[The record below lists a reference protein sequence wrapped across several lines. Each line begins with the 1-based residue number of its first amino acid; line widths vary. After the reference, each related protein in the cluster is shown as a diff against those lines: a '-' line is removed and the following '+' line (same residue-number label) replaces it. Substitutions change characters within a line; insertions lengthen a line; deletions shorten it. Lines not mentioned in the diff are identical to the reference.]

1 MADLSV
7 LRFSELLDRIAAK
20 TPSPGGGGV
29 ACASAALAAALAQMV
44 VAYSL
49 GRKSLAAH
57 EDELKKANAALNAS
71 RAIFLRLADEDG
83 EAYSVVNELMKLPES
98 DPKRAAE
105 YIPAVRAAIQIPM
118 ATIAACDDL
127 LRLCERLAPIS
138 NSYLLSDL
146 AVTAVLAEG
155 AAKASRWNV
164 AVNVSMLPDESERAK
179 VMAQADRSL
188 ADSAR
193 RRENVE
199 KACAKKG

>member
-1 MADLSV
+1 MADLSA

-49 GRKSLAAH
+49 GKKNLAAH
-57 EDELKKANAALNAS
+57 QDELSKANGALNAS

-83 EAYSVVNELMKLPES
+83 EAYSVVNELMKLPET

-105 YIPAVRAAIQIPM
+105 YIPAVRASIQIPL

-138 NSYLLSDL
+138 NPFLLSDL
-146 AVTAVLAEG
+146 AVAAVLAEG
-155 AAKASRWNV
+155 AAMASRWNV
-164 AVNVSMLPDESERAK
+164 AVNVAMLPDESERNRL
-179 VMAQADRSL
+179 MAEADRSL

-193 RRENVE
+193 RRETVE
-199 KACAKKG
+199 RACANKG